1 MDDGVAGYARQF
13 DEVATL
19 RTVLGL
25 NEETGL
31 TGRMR
36 AAVHAIEDKVGGDT
50 DPIPVTPTAHYMMGG
65 IPSNRHGQVVS
76 PAHYGPEEAVP
87 GLYAAGECA
96 CVSVHGANRL
106 GGNSLLDLV
115 VFGRAA
121 DRFAA
126 TLASVAIGAD
136 IRSDL
141 LTRLAEYREAFLGV
155 AGGTMALA
163 EAAKLMSDSYGGLQ
177 PILERLIRETTAE
190 YEAAKTENAA
200 TRADMVSF
208 VMTLPG
214 GGVVLL
220 MVSALA
226 ISGAVTRPLIEQTAL
241 MKRLAAGDLS
251 VAVPHQDYGNEIGEM
266 ARAVQVFKNDAV
278 AKARMPITHPA
289 SGLEEPRS

>member
-19 RTVLGL
+19 RTALGL

-50 DPIPVTPTAHYMMGG
+50 APRLEILMLTLR
-65 IPSNRHGQVVS
+65 RHEKDFLARRDAGDVV
-76 PAHYGPEEAVP
+76 A
-87 GLYAAGECA
+87 
-96 CVSVHGANRL
+96 
-106 GGNSLLDLV
+106 
-115 VFGRAA
+115 FGRAA

-141 LTRLAEYREAFLGV
+141 LTRLAEYREPFLGV

-226 ISGAVTRPLIEQTAL
+226 ISGAVTRPLIELTAL